1 MRKDEIKMKEKE
13 AKKIA
18 EASIGAN
25 YNLKPLG
32 TKLNTFVFHATD
44 DDVIPSDVIIAVNKE
59 SGKTGASMFS
69 VEEAVKGAN
78 K

>member
-13 AKKIA
+13 AKGIA
-18 EASIGAN
+18 EESVGTN
-25 YNLKPLG
+25 YNLKSLG
-32 TKLNTFVFHATD
+32 TKSNTFVFHAKD
-44 DDVIPSDVIIAVNKE
+44 DKVIPSDVIIAVNKE

>member
-1 MRKDEIKMKEKE
+1 MTKKE
-13 AKKIA
+13 ARKIA
-18 EASIGAN
+18 EASTGAN
-25 YNLKPLG
+25 YKLKSLG
-32 TKLNTFVFHATD
+32 TKKNTFVFHAND
-44 DDVIPSDVIIAVNKE
+44 NNVMPSDVIIAVNKE